1 MFLKTIPKNLKS
13 NLELLGNNPI
23 FKQFYLAGGTA
34 LSLQLGHRISEDLDF
49 FTNQDFLVEDIKEL
63 LEQLGSLRTDMTQ
76 KKTYLG
82 MLNGIK
88 ISFFFYKY
96 SLLFPPIPFL
106 NVNIAD
112 IRDIGAM
119 KLDAIQS
126 RGKKRDFI
134 DLFALFKRGLIID
147 DIILYFEKKYAGSDY
162 STQHLLKSL
171 TYFTD
176 AEKDDVPQ
184 LFIDYSW
191 PEIKKYIE
199 KEVALYLKKQI
210 S

>member
-13 NLELLGNNPI
+13 NLELLGNNPV

-34 LSLQLGHRISEDLDF
+34 LSLQLGHRVSEDLDF
-49 FTNQDFLVEDIKEL
+49 FTDQDFLVEDIKAS
-63 LEQLGSLRTDMTQ
+63 LEQLGNVRTDMTQ

-82 MLNGIK
+82 MLNGVK

-96 SLLFPPIPFL
+96 SLLFPPISFL
-106 NVNIAD
+106 NVRVAD

-134 DLFALFKRGLIID
+134 DLFALLEQGLSID
-147 DIILYFEKKYAGSDY
+147 EIILYFGKKYIGSDY
-162 STQHLLKSL
+162 NIQHLLKSL

-184 LFIDYSW
+184 LFINSSW
-191 PEIKKYIE
+191 REIKKYIE

-210 S
+210 H

>member
-1 MFLKTIPKNLKS
+1 M
-13 NLELLGNNPI
+13 

-49 FTNQDFLVEDIKEL
+49 FTNQDFLVEDIKAS

-76 KKTYLG
+76 GKTYLG
-82 MLNGIK
+82 MLNGVK

-96 SLLFPPIPFL
+96 SLLFPPISFL
-106 NVNIAD
+106 NVHIAD
-112 IRDIGAM
+112 IRDIAAM

-134 DLFALFKRGLIID
+134 DLFALLKQGLPID
-147 DIILYFEKKYAGSDY
+147 DIISCLEKKYSRSNY
-162 STQHLLKSL
+162 NIQHLLKSL

-176 AEKDDVPQ
+176 AEKDDIPE
-184 LFIDYSW
+184 LFIDSSW

-199 KEVALYLKKQI
+199 KEVKLYLKRQI
-210 S
+210 